1 MPVISGR
8 QSHSP
13 ATAAV
18 VSFPHLPIREGNA
31 KFQLEVSENQEVPF
45 FSCPS
50 SWVPK
55 FHCGA
60 LEVVLRDGVSLGMA
74 QVPRRP
80 AEAGGILEKVL
91 DAESLRSGSEFGRL
105 WVTLGKGHCSPG
117 LLGLLLWAPR
127 GEGGWGR
134 CPARGSGP
142 LRAAARSGDVGDAEW
157 APGSGKEGRPLGARW
172 LSETWACKSLFHV
185 HIIWVRAGVGV

>member
-1 MPVISGR
+1 MEMPVISGR

-60 LEVVLRDGVSLGMA
+60 LEVALRDGVSLGMA

-134 CPARGSGP
+134 QMPGTGVWALESSCQVWGCGGCRVGTRLWERGAATWCPLA
-142 LRAAARSGDVGDAEW
+142 L
-157 APGSGKEGRPLGARW
+157 
-172 LSETWACKSLFHV
+172 
-185 HIIWVRAGVGV
+185 